1 MAKVIKFR
9 MEQVFREHFVRD
21 YEFLS
26 DSTLFEV
33 NMFIGKEL
41 GHDVCDMKTFHL
53 ADKNGNILE
62 TYDAVLI
69 PGDEEAECAMDKV
82 RLCDIITSAD
92 RHLLWIVEVMKFDG
106 DFFDS
111 LTNIEYSL
119 NPIDVSDPN
128 PEFTYPRVAFAH
140 GDTFGSDDDEDY
152 EDEKSIFD
160 EMMDEFG
167 DFGGDD
173 SYDDEY

>member
-1 MAKVIKFR
+1 M
-9 MEQVFREHFVRD
+9 
-21 YEFLS
+21 
-26 DSTLFEV
+26 
-33 NMFIGKEL
+33 
-41 GHDVCDMKTFHL
+41 
-53 ADKNGNILE
+53 
-62 TYDAVLI
+62 
-69 PGDEEAECAMDKV
+69 CAMDKV

-92 RHLLWIVEVMKFDG
+92 RHLIWIVEVMKFYG

-111 LTNIEYSL
+111 LINMEYSL
-119 NPIDVSDPN
+119 HPIDVSDPK

-140 GDTFGSDDDEDY
+140 GDTFGSDDEEDY